1 MTLRPSGDSGPNFV
15 TACLLFGV
23 QWKVMC
29 SQRTWTDERH
39 VAFEDVPKLGEFVD
53 GGGADETAYF
63 GQALGVRE
71 ELAVGVAFI
80 SHGLELYHLEDLG
93 VLAGTFLKEEGSGSL
108 VGEVE
113 PGGDG
118 GQGYG
123 QDEEGGAGG
132 GYVYGSLEEVS
143 VWFHMSCQMW
153 GITQSLQRGKDFL
166 QRSRAYKVIFEEG
179 PSASAAMHPRYT
191 APE

>member
-1 MTLRPSGDSGPNFV
+1 MSS
-15 TACLLFGV
+15 CLLLGIKGKILH
-23 QWKVMC
+23 Q
-29 SQRTWTDERH
+29 QRPGADERH
-39 VAFEDVPKLGEFVD
+39 ITLEYVPELRQLIYGSGAYEFS
-53 GGGADETAYF
+53 YL
-63 GQALGVRE
+63 GQALGIRE
-71 ELAVGVAFI
+71 EFAFGIAFVG
-80 SHGLELYHLEDLG
+80 HGLELYHLEDLG